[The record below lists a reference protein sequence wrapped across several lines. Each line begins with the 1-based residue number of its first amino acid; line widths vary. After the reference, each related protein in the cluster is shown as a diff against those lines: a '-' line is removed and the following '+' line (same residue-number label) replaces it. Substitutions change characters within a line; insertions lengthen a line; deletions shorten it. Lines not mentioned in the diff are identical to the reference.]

1 MSFEISIGVRLTHFF
16 NFLFLSLLVRSGI
29 EILGAHPKLYWRD
42 HCSPGSEWIRF
53 TRKKMPDDTLWTA
66 EDETQPFSPW
76 LALPGR
82 NNLGLGRHWH
92 FWSVTGWVLCGVV
105 YVTTIFATSEW
116 RRLVPTSWSII
127 PAAWDALVSYAG
139 LRIPAASADG
149 YNALQQLTY
158 FLLVFGLAPL
168 QILTGLAMSPALA
181 ASFPRLSR
189 FLGGHQVARSVHFLG
204 LLAFALFF
212 VGHVS
217 LVIVHGFG
225 AGMERIVFGSEG
237 RSRSLAVLLGGCAI
251 ALVIALHIV
260 ATRSSL
266 RWPTV
271 VKRLLELVID
281 PLVRLMFHHWT
292 SKQDHRAVSRYA
304 RVNGR
309 PPKNQTYAGSVAGG
323 FDDWR
328 LRIDGLVEAPLCL
341 SLAELRAMPRGTQ
354 STLHACIQGWT
365 YFASWTG
372 VRVAYLLEQAG
383 PKPAARYLVFHTLDE
398 KWEHPGHGD
407 YYEVIDLETARRP
420 QVLLAY
426 EMNGAP
432 LPIEHGAPLRLRVEH
447 QLGYK
452 MAKWVNRIELVED
465 FRGIGK
471 GQGGWRDDVLN
482 YYPSDAG
489 I

>member
-1 MSFEISIGVRLTHFF
+1 MNLEFSIGVRLTHFF

-42 HCSPGSEWIRF
+42 HCSPGSEWLRF
-53 TRKKMPDDTLWTA
+53 TRKKMPDDALWTA
-66 EDETQPFSPW
+66 EDETQPLSPW

-92 FWSVTGWVLCGVV
+92 FWSVTGWVLCGAV
-105 YVTTIFATSEW
+105 YFATILLTSEW
-116 RRLVPTSWSII
+116 RRLVPTSWSIV
-127 PAAWDALVSYAG
+127 PAAGDALLEYAS
-139 LRIPAASADG
+139 LRIPGGGDQ

-158 FLLVFGLAPL
+158 FLLIFGLTPL
-168 QILTGLAMSPALA
+168 QILSGLAMSPALA
-181 ASFPRLSR
+181 ARFPRLSR
-189 FLGGHQVARSVHFLG
+189 FLGGRQAARSVHFLG
-204 LLAFALFF
+204 LVAFVLFF
-212 VGHVS
+212 VVHVS
-217 LVIVHGFG
+217 LVVAHGLG
-225 AGMERIVFGSEG
+225 VGMEKIVLGSEG
-237 RSRSLAVLLGGCAI
+237 RSESLAVLLGVCGI
-251 ALVIALHIV
+251 ALVIALNIV

-266 RWPTV
+266 RWPTGI
-271 VKRLLELVID
+271 KRLLELGID
-281 PLVRLMFHHWT
+281 PLKRLMFHRWAST
-292 SKQDHRAVSRYA
+292 QNHRPVSPYA

-309 PPKNQTYAGSVAGG
+309 PPKNEAYARSVASRFGN
-323 FDDWR
+323 WR

-341 SLAELRAMPRGTQ
+341 SLAELRAMPRGMQ
-354 STLHACIQGWT
+354 STLHVCIQGWT
-365 YFASWTG
+365 YFASWAG
-372 VRVAYLLEQAG
+372 VPVAHLLEQAR
-383 PKPAARYLVFHTLDE
+383 PKLGARYLVFHTLDE
-398 KWEHPGHGD
+398 KWEHPGHSS
-407 YYEVIDLETARRP
+407 YYEVIDLETARAP
-420 QVLLAY
+420 QVILAY